1 MTTGFS
7 TQAYMWMG
15 IYDSQHEKNVLLEK
29 ELTRTQQELRRKDED
44 YLDAPWTLHE
54 LSNGAG
60 HAAVNLYQQG
70 QLQEIIS
77 YETRDRIQARLW
89 RAESAMNRERAHE
102 MYTARQ

>member
-1 MTTGFS
+1 
-7 TQAYMWMG
+7 MWMG

-60 HAAVNLYQQG
+60 HAAMNVYRAG
-70 QLQEIIS
+70 QFQERIS
-77 YETRDRIQARLW
+77 YETRDRIQHDPSALM
-89 RAESAMNRERAHE
+89 AESAMNRERAHE